1 MSYSELFIRL
11 IVKEIA
17 AEFTYFGTS
26 KLRFSSSNIPLVH
39 LCQLPFRLNTTHI
52 TPSAPCS
59 GHTDDLG
66 DNIDSR
72 SRGQEGRVPNIEVE
86 YW

>member
-1 MSYSELFIRL
+1 M
-11 IVKEIA
+11 A
-17 AEFTYFGTS
+17 ADLTYLCAS
-26 KLRFSSSNIPLVH
+26 QLRFSSSDIPFVH
-39 LCQLPFRLNTTHI
+39 LCQLPFRLNATHI

-59 GHTDDLG
+59 GHTYDLG

-72 SRGQEGRVPNIEVE
+72 SGGKESRVANIEIE

>member
-1 MSYSELFIRL
+1 MSYSELFISL

-17 AEFTYFGTS
+17 ADLTYFCASQLG
-26 KLRFSSSNIPLVH
+26 LGSSDIPFIH
-39 LCQLPFRLNTTHI
+39 LCQFPFRLNTTHI

-59 GHTDDLG
+59 GHTDNLG
-66 DNIDSR
+66 DNINSR
-72 SRGQEGRVPNIEVE
+72 PRGEEGRVSDIEIE